1 MTRKLLHKT
10 QKTYLIYSII
20 TFLIVSPIFYFITEK
35 LYLDDTDETLL
46 INKQRFN
53 KQILPNFKIRDIDI
67 WNTYN
72 PNNQILESQPLKK
85 DSIFNTLIYSDLEQ
99 ENVPYRA
106 LYTPIL
112 IENKPFLYTER
123 ISLIESEDLLISIAI
138 LFIILIGLLLLGI
151 LVITNLISKRL
162 WQPFY
167 KLINQI
173 ENFEMDKDIVPSFG
187 YSNIEE
193 FNRLNNSVE
202 KLISKNIAIYKN
214 QREFIDNAAH
224 ELQTPLAVFR
234 SKLDLL
240 IQRDDITQGQV
251 EIINSVTENINKLIK
266 LNKNL
271 LILSKIDR
279 HLHFEVE
286 EFSLKEVLEKQV
298 EFFNAQ
304 ANSKQINFILKVDKD
319 RILNTNKNLTEI
331 LFSNLL
337 LNAMQ
342 HNIENGS
349 VIIELNKKNI
359 TISNTSNTPKISK
372 ENLFNQFAK
381 TNNNQQGNGLGLS
394 IVKKIAILHKW
405 QISYSFFENTHKFS
419 IQF

>member
-151 LVITNLISKRL
+151 LVITNLI
-162 WQPFY
+162 
-167 KLINQI
+167 
-173 ENFEMDKDIVPSFG
+173 
-187 YSNIEE
+187 
-193 FNRLNNSVE
+193 
-202 KLISKNIAIYKN
+202 
-214 QREFIDNAAH
+214 
-224 ELQTPLAVFR
+224 
-234 SKLDLL
+234 
-240 IQRDDITQGQV
+240 
-251 EIINSVTENINKLIK
+251 
-266 LNKNL
+266 
-271 LILSKIDR
+271 
-279 HLHFEVE
+279 
-286 EFSLKEVLEKQV
+286 LKT
-298 EFFNAQ
+298 
-304 ANSKQINFILKVDKD
+304 LKWI
-319 RILNTNKNLTEI
+319 RILFQVLVIQILRNL
-331 LFSNLL
+331 
-337 LNAMQ
+337 
-342 HNIENGS
+342 
-349 VIIELNKKNI
+349 
-359 TISNTSNTPKISK
+359 
-372 ENLFNQFAK
+372 
-381 TNNNQQGNGLGLS
+381 
-394 IVKKIAILHKW
+394 IV
-405 QISYSFFENTHKFS
+405 
-419 IQF
+419 